1 MVKCFS
7 VFKGIYTS
15 IFISILFLSF
25 FSCSSE
31 FQDNCQENDD
41 GYLDIVFFKEETRAD
56 LASDGSG
63 SFTEGDKVGLYIQ
76 GDKGLSYRELTYSGG
91 QWMPRL
97 KRSDFGEGPISLSAH
112 YPATGEQQNPE
123 TYQLNMALDQTG
135 DGFNSSD
142 LLFSKTVIGLGVYKA
157 DMNFGHALHR
167 IRVFLSGSV
176 TSPEVKV
183 RSLTQGN
190 FNLLT
195 GEVEVS
201 GTDFKWITPFKDAEG
216 NFSAVI
222 IPQSALP
229 YRDNDGLLQIVAEGK
244 TAYFNAPE
252 KTEENNDLTFFKSGK
267 QISINLTLKPGNP
280 ELAGKSLWVYGL
292 NVPDFP
298 GKENLPTYKLG
309 QKYGLPQGQW
319 IRYDNRYYEEQY
331 LTWAEGCG
339 WYDCNKSHENY
350 EDDSQM
356 CWAASASNVVSW
368 WMYLNKEYL
377 AAYDKD
383 YGSSVTTGSGTF
395 KRPSYDFK
403 PLYPNGVGD
412 WDGSL
417 PEPDYVTVNR
427 SEVFQFF
434 KDHFP
439 NFGNDDPK
447 GVEWFFTGAY
457 LGGDINGFKGF
468 LSEVFTRNNA
478 LTARS
483 PHNPDRGQFNAFVTD
498 ALLNKRAIGL
508 NVFDVA
514 GPKTGNHAM
523 TAWGVEYDEA
533 GDIAYIYYCDNN
545 FAEQDPNGA
554 VLIRQQVVYAVDS
567 YGKECT
573 YLQQLKP
580 EDPDTR
586 VGKFLITS
594 VFSADLGR
602 DIWKKKYPYVVVE
615 K

>member
-1 MVKCFS
+1 MNLHIREDS
-7 VFKGIYTS
+7 G
-15 IFISILFLSF
+15 
-25 FSCSSE
+25 
-31 FQDNCQENDD
+31 CQ
-41 GYLDIVFFKEETRAD
+41 
-56 LASDGSG
+56 
-63 SFTEGDKVGLYIQ
+63 
-76 GDKGLSYRELTYSGG
+76 
-91 QWMPRL
+91 RL
-97 KRSDFGEGPISLSAH
+97 KRNVFGEGPISLSAH

-135 DGFNSSD
+135 DGFYNSD
-142 LLFSKTVIGLGVYKA
+142 LLFSKTVVESGAYKA
-157 DMNFGHALHR
+157 NMNFGHALHR
-167 IRVFLSGSV
+167 IRILISGSM
-176 TSPEVKV
+176 TSPEIKV
-183 RSLTQGN
+183 RSLTQGK

-195 GEVEVS
+195 GEVEAN
-201 GTDFKWITPFKDAEG
+201 GTDFKWITPFTDEEG
-216 NFSAVI
+216 NFAAVI

-229 YRDNDGLLQIVAEGK
+229 YRDDDGLLQIVAEGK
-244 TAYFNAPE
+244 TAHFKAPE
-252 KTEENNDLTFFKSGK
+252 KTEENNNLTFFEPGK

-280 ELAGKSLWVYGL
+280 ELAGKTLWVYGL

-298 GKENLPTYKLG
+298 GKENLTTYKLG
-309 QKYGLPQGQW
+309 NKYGLPQGQW

-339 WYDCNKSHENY
+339 WYDCNKSHGNY

-368 WMYLNKEYL
+368 WMCLNKEYL
-377 AAYDKD
+377 AAYDAD
-383 YGSSVTTGSGTF
+383 YGSSVTTNSGTF

-403 PLYPNGVGD
+403 PLYPNGVGN

-417 PEPDYVTVNR
+417 PEPSYVTVNR

-468 LSEVFTRNNA
+468 LPEVFTKNNA

-483 PHNPDRGQFNAFVTD
+483 SHKPNKEQFNTFVTD

-554 VLIRQQVVYAVDS
+554 VLIRQQIVYAVDD
-567 YGKECT
+567 YGNECT

-602 DIWKKKYPYVVVE
+602 DIWKKKYPNVVVE

>member
-7 VFKGIYTS
+7 IFKDIYIG
-15 IFISILFLSF
+15 IFISILSLSF

-31 FQDNCQENDD
+31 FQDNYQDRDD
-41 GYLDIVFFKEETRAD
+41 GYLDIFFSKEETRAD
-56 LASDGSG
+56 LANDGSG

-76 GDKGLSYRELTYSGG
+76 CDKGLSYRELTYSGG

-97 KRSDFGEGPISLSAH
+97 KRNDFGEGPISLSAH

-135 DGFNSSD
+135 DGFYNSD
-142 LLFSKTVIGLGVYKA
+142 LLFSKTVVGSGIYEA
-157 DMNFGHALHR
+157 DMNIGHALHR
-167 IRVFLSGSV
+167 IRVSISGSM
-176 TSPEVKV
+176 TSSEVKV

-201 GTDFKWITPFKDAEG
+201 GTDFKWITPFKDGEG

-222 IPQSALP
+222 IPQSAIP
-229 YRDNDGLLQIVAEGK
+229 YRGDDGLLQIVAEGK

-252 KTEENNDLTFFKSGK
+252 KTEENNKLTFFEPGK
-267 QISINLTLKPGNP
+267 QISINLTLRPGDS
-280 ELAGKSLWVYGL
+280 ELAGKTLWVYGL

-298 GKENLPTYKLG
+298 GKENLTTYRLG
-309 QKYGLPQGQW
+309 KKYGLPQGQW
-319 IRYDNRYYEEQY
+319 LRYDNPYYEEQY
-331 LTWAEGCG
+331 LTWDEGCG
-339 WYDCNKSHENY
+339 WYDCNKSHGNY

-368 WMYLNKEYL
+368 WMCLNKEYL
-377 AAYDKD
+377 AAYDEG

-403 PLYPNGVGD
+403 PLYPNGVGS

-468 LSEVFTRNNA
+468 LPEVFTRNNA

-483 PHNPDRGQFNAFVTD
+483 PHNPDREQFNTFVTD

-533 GDIAYIYYCDNN
+533 GDIAYIYYSDNN
-545 FAEQDPNGA
+545 SADQDPNGA
-554 VLIRQQVVYAVDS
+554 VIIRQQIVYAVDS

-602 DIWKKKYPYVVVE
+602 DIWKKKYPNVVVE